1 MILPSINVGTNE
13 ENTVVLRICS
23 VSSKLE
29 LDLQTGSSLNV
40 PAPNTA
46 FLPFPPADIP
56 SSVELKHVSMQ
67 SEQEDEEAGEVSGE
81 HQEGA
86 QEEEEEGPRPPVQ
99 LLSPPPHP

>member
-1 MILPSINVGTNE
+1 MFFFIEAGAGPSNW
-13 ENTVVLRICS
+13 
-23 VSSKLE
+23 
-29 LDLQTGSSLNV
+29 LQPKCTGTGSPTLLSS
-40 PAPNTA
+40 
-46 FLPFPPADIP
+46 PFPPADIP